1 MNSIIIYGSHYGT
14 TKQYAEE
21 LSKRTNIKAI
31 SFKKFNQQINDY
43 DNIIYLGALYAGGV
57 LGMSKTLKKL
67 NNISNKKIL
76 IATVGLSDPTDEVNK
91 NNIRNNIKN
100 QIPKEVLEKAKI
112 FHLRGGIDYSNN
124 IKNQIP
130 KEVLEKAKIFHL
142 RGGIDYSKLNFAHK
156 TMMKLLYNAVKNLPN
171 EKQTAEDRAM
181 IETYNKKVN
190 FIDFSSLDKI
200 ANEIQK

>member
-76 IATVGLSDPTDEVNK
+76 IVTVGLSDPTDEVNK
-91 NNIRNNIKN
+91 NNIR
-100 QIPKEVLEKAKI
+100 
-112 FHLRGGIDYSNN
+112 NN

>member
-1 MNSIIIYGSHYGT
+1 MNSIIVYGSHYGT

-112 FHLRGGIDYSNN
+112 FHLRGGIDYS
-124 IKNQIP
+124 
-130 KEVLEKAKIFHL
+130 
-142 RGGIDYSKLNFAHK
+142 KLNFAHK

-200 ANEIQK
+200 TNEIQK

>member
-67 NNISNKKIL
+67 SNISNKKIL

-91 NNIRNNIKN
+91 NNIR
-100 QIPKEVLEKAKI
+100 
-112 FHLRGGIDYSNN
+112 NN

>member
-112 FHLRGGIDYSNN
+112 FHLRGGIDYS
-124 IKNQIP
+124 
-130 KEVLEKAKIFHL
+130 
-142 RGGIDYSKLNFAHK
+142 KLNFAHK
-156 TMMKLLYNAVKNLPN
+156 TMMKLLYNAVKNLPE
-171 EKQTAEDRAM
+171 EKQTAENRAM
-181 IETYNKKVN
+181 IETYNKKVD

-200 ANEIQK
+200 ISEI

>member
-91 NNIRNNIKN
+91 NNII
-100 QIPKEVLEKAKI
+100 
-112 FHLRGGIDYSNN
+112 NN

-190 FIDFSSLDKI
+190 FIDFSSLDKV

>member
-112 FHLRGGIDYSNN
+112 FHLRGGIDYS
-124 IKNQIP
+124 
-130 KEVLEKAKIFHL
+130 
-142 RGGIDYSKLNFAHK
+142 KLNFAHK
-156 TMMKLLYNAVKNLPN
+156 TMMKLLYNAVKNLPE

-181 IETYNKKVN
+181 IETYNKKVD

-200 ANEIQK
+200 VSEI

>member
-43 DNIIYLGALYAGGV
+43 DNINYLGALYAGGV
-57 LGMSKTLKKL
+57 LGTSKTLKKL

-76 IATVGLSDPTDEVNK
+76 IVTVGLSDPTDEVNK
-91 NNIRNNIKN
+91 NNIR
-100 QIPKEVLEKAKI
+100 
-112 FHLRGGIDYSNN
+112 NN

-190 FIDFSSLDKI
+190 FIDFSSLDKV

>member
-31 SFKKFNQQINDY
+31 FFKKFNQQINDY

-76 IATVGLSDPTDEVNK
+76 IVTVGLSDPTDEVNK
-91 NNIRNNIKN
+91 NNIR
-100 QIPKEVLEKAKI
+100 
-112 FHLRGGIDYSNN
+112 NN

-190 FIDFSSLDKI
+190 FIDFSSLDKV

>member
-31 SFKKFNQQINDY
+31 TFKKFDQQINDY

-112 FHLRGGIDYSNN
+112 FHLRGGIDYS
-124 IKNQIP
+124 
-130 KEVLEKAKIFHL
+130 
-142 RGGIDYSKLNFAHK
+142 KLNFAHK
-156 TMMKLLYNAVKNLPN
+156 TMMKLLYNAVRNLPN

-200 ANEIQK
+200 TNEIQK

>member
-31 SFKKFNQQINDY
+31 FFKKFNQQINDY

-76 IATVGLSDPTDEVNK
+76 IVTVGLSDPTDEVNK
-91 NNIRNNIKN
+91 NNIR
-100 QIPKEVLEKAKI
+100 
-112 FHLRGGIDYSNN
+112 NN

-190 FIDFSSLDKI
+190 FIDFSSLNKV

>member
-1 MNSIIIYGSHYGT
+1 MNSIIVYGSNYGT
-14 TKQYAEE
+14 TKQYADE
-21 LSKRTNIKAI
+21 LSRRTNMKVI
-31 SFKKFNQQINDY
+31 SFKKVNQQINDY

-67 NNISNKKIL
+67 NNILNKKI
-76 IATVGLSDPTDEVNK
+76 IIVTVGLSDPTDEVNK

-100 QIPKEVLEKAKI
+100 QISREV
-112 FHLRGGIDYSNN
+112 F
-124 IKNQIP
+124 
-130 KEVLEKAKIFHL
+130 EKAKIFHL

-156 TMMKLLYNAVKNLPN
+156 TMMKLLYNAVKSLPE
-171 EKQTAEDRAM
+171 EKQSAEDRAV

-200 ANEIQK
+200 ITEVQK

>member
-1 MNSIIIYGSHYGT
+1 MSNIIIYGSHYGT
-14 TKQYAEE
+14 TKQYAKE
-21 LSKRTNIKAI
+21 LSRKTNIEAI
-31 SFKKFNQQINDY
+31 SFKNVQEINNY
-43 DNIIYLGALYAGGV
+43 DNIIYLGGLYAGGV

-91 NNIRNNIKN
+91 NNIR
-100 QIPKEVLEKAKI
+100 
-112 FHLRGGIDYSNN
+112 NN

-200 ANEIQK
+200 TNEIQK

>member
-67 NNISNKKIL
+67 NNISNKKII
-76 IATVGLSDPTDEVNK
+76 IATVGLSDPADEVNK
-91 NNIRNNIKN
+91 NNIRNSIKN
-100 QIPKEVLEKAKI
+100 QIPKEVFE
-112 FHLRGGIDYSNN
+112 R
-124 IKNQIP
+124 
-130 KEVLEKAKIFHL
+130 AKIFHL
-142 RGGIDYSKLNFAHK
+142 RGGIDYSKLNFVHK
-156 TMMKLLYNAVKNLPN
+156 TMMKLLYSAVKNLPK

-181 IETYNKKVN
+181 IETYNQKVN

-200 ANEIQK
+200 ITEVQK